1 MSLVKQLAGETAIYG
16 LSNILGR
23 ILHFVVFT
31 MYLTREFSDRALF
44 GIYQDLY
51 SYAAF
56 LLIIFTYRFETA
68 YFRFGSKKEAEHTA
82 FSTASSSIIG
92 TTLLLTITLIAFR
105 QDLADLLLYP
115 DRSRYIIYFAMI
127 IGLDAMAAIPFA
139 RLRLSNRPLRFAFI
153 KILNIVF
160 TLVLVLFFL
169 EGCPWL
175 IDQGYS
181 GLDKIY
187 SLENRL
193 DLVFISNLIASAL
206 VFIMLLPEF
215 LKVRF
220 HFDKR
225 LWIKMARYALPLII
239 VGLAGVFNQY
249 VAVPLLKYLLPGS
262 LEDNL
267 STGGL
272 YGAVAKLAII
282 MNLFTQAFNYA
293 AEPFFFK
300 QADDKNAKKTY
311 ADVAQAFALIASIAF
326 LVIIL
331 YIDVVKLILGPNYR
345 EGIHIVPIL
354 LLANWFLGM
363 YYNFSIWYKIK
374 DKTHI
379 GALISI
385 GGAIITI
392 LIAFLMVPKV
402 GYEAMAWATLGCYS
416 FMALAGYLTGRH
428 YYPVPYPVMRI
439 GLYIGSAVLFMW
451 LGNLLSTSIS
461 SPIVLFLSS
470 TVLFISYLALWYR
483 IERKTLQE
491 WWSGTRPN

>member
-56 LLIIFTYRFETA
+56 LLILFTYRFETA
-68 YFRFGSKKEAEHTA
+68 YFRFGSKKESENTA

-92 TTLLLTITLIAFR
+92 TTLLLASVMIAFR
-105 QDLADLLLYP
+105 QDVADLLLYP
-115 DRSRYIIYFAMI
+115 DKSRYIIYFAMI
-127 IGLDAMAAIPFA
+127 IGFDAVSAIPFA

-175 IDQGYS
+175 IEKGYS
-181 GLDKIY
+181 GIANIY

-193 DLVFISNLIASAL
+193 DLVFISNLLASAL
-206 VFIMLLPEF
+206 VFLLLLPEF
-215 LKVRF
+215 LKVQF
-220 HFDKR
+220 NFDKR

-300 QADDKNAKKTY
+300 QADDKNAKETY
-311 ADVAQAFALIASIAF
+311 ADVAQAFSLIASIAF
-326 LVIIL
+326 LVIML

-385 GGAIITI
+385 GGAVITL
-392 LIAFLMVPKV
+392 LIAFLMVPKI
-402 GYEAMAWATLGCYS
+402 GYEAMAWATLGCYF
-416 FMALAGYLTGRH
+416 FMASAGYLTGRY
-428 YYPVPYPVMRI
+428 YYPVPYPVLRI
-439 GLYIGSAVLFMW
+439 GLYIGSAILFIW
-451 LGNLLSTSIS
+451 VGNFLSAEIS
-461 SPIVLFLSS
+461 NPFILFLSS
-470 TVLFISYLALWYR
+470 TVLFVTYLVIWYR
-483 IERKTLQE
+483 IERKTLQK
-491 WWSGTRPN
+491 WWSGSIRD

>member
-1 MSLVKQLAGETAIYG
+1 
-16 LSNILGR
+16 
-23 ILHFVVFT
+23 
-31 MYLTREFSDRALF
+31 
-44 GIYQDLY
+44 
-51 SYAAF
+51 
-56 LLIIFTYRFETA
+56 
-68 YFRFGSKKEAEHTA
+68 
-82 FSTASSSIIG
+82 
-92 TTLLLTITLIAFR
+92 
-105 QDLADLLLYP
+105 
-115 DRSRYIIYFAMI
+115 
-127 IGLDAMAAIPFA
+127 
-139 RLRLSNRPLRFAFI
+139 
-153 KILNIVF
+153 
-160 TLVLVLFFL
+160 
-169 EGCPWL
+169 
-175 IDQGYS
+175 
-181 GLDKIY
+181 
-187 SLENRL
+187 
-193 DLVFISNLIASAL
+193 
-206 VFIMLLPEF
+206 
-215 LKVRF
+215 
-220 HFDKR
+220 
-225 LWIKMARYALPLII
+225 MARYALPLII

-392 LIAFLMVPKV
+392 LIAVLMVPIV

-416 FMALAGYLTGRH
+416 FMALAGYLTGQ
-428 YYPVPYPVMRI
+428 YYYSVPYPVWRI
-439 GLYIGSAVLFMW
+439 GLYISSAVLFMW
-451 LGNLLSTSIS
+451 MGNQLSTSIS
-461 SPIVLFLSS
+461 HPFILFLTS
-470 TVLFISYLALWYR
+470 TGLLLSYLLIWYR
-483 IERKTLQE
+483 IERKTLKE
-491 WWSGTRPN
+491 WWSGGQV